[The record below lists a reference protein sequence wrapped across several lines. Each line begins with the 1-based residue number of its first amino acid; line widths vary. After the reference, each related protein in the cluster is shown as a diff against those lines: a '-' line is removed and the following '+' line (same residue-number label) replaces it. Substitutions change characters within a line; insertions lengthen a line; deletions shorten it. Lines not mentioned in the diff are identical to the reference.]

1 MESSASVT
9 TALLVLC
16 VTGGYVFA
24 SVFKPS
30 LIYSA
35 REDGH
40 RLYFRAVFYASVSV
54 AIALQLEFIGFLN
67 NESANY
73 ASNGADAWANFL
85 STFSDSGA
93 LHFTLIKAYCLAIF
107 LPYLLNTVLH
117 LINLICLARS
127 GEPLLS
133 LFLARSAIEGNDF
146 ESMIYRAQTTQT
158 PVLITLKSR
167 KIYIGWVVDAPNPEL
182 VRRNLKILPLV
193 SGVRGEN
200 FQRLEITTNYTSVF
214 SQMSSNGDFDITQF
228 EVVVPT
234 DQVSV
239 VHLFDFKTYGE
250 FNPPSKL

>member
-1 MESSASVT
+1 MESSVSAT

-30 LIYSA
+30 LIHSA

-54 AIALQLEFIGFLN
+54 AVSLQLEFIGFLN
-67 NESANY
+67 GESAKY
-73 ASNGADAWANFL
+73 ASNSSEVWSHFL
-85 STFSDSGA
+85 KTFSESGA
-93 LHFTLIKAYCLAIF
+93 QQFTLIKAYCLAIF
-107 LPYLLNTVLH
+107 LPYILNVLLY
-117 LINLICLARS
+117 LINFICLALS

-158 PVLITLKSR
+158 PVLVTLKSR

-193 SGVRGEN
+193 SGVRGEH

-214 SQMSSNGDFDITQF
+214 NQMSIDEDFDITQF

-234 DQVSV
+234 DQISV
-239 VHLFDFKTYGE
+239 VHLFDFKTYRE
-250 FNPPSKL
+250 FNPPRER